1 MTRDLLDRAL
11 GSDEPPL
18 RLDFEAIAAQGAR
31 SVRRR
36 ARLAL
41 AGSAAAVV
49 VAALGAVAVLRHEPV
64 SPASSGQITY
74 AKPND
79 REIAYCY
86 HTADITSPAP
96 NQHVPAGINGNS
108 PNGRGDIAAAIMD
121 ICVTAWRDDYYEW
134 HSPTVPPLVACV
146 LTSAA
151 VGVEAGAVGVFPG
164 DERTCAVMGL
174 PVANLSR

>member
-18 RLDFEAIAAQGAR
+18 GLDFEAIEAQGAR

-36 ARLAL
+36 VRLAL
-41 AGSAAAVV
+41 AGTAAVV
-49 VAALGAVAVLRHEPV
+49 IGAALGAVAVLQHPQA

-86 HTADITSPAP
+86 HTADITSDAP
-96 NQHVPAGINGNS
+96 GQHVGAGINGNS
-108 PNGRGDIAAAIMD
+108 PNGRGDIAAVIMD
-121 ICVTAWRDDYYEW
+121 ICATAWRDDYYEW

-146 LTSAA
+146 LTSEA
-151 VGVEAGAVGVFPG
+151 VEAQAGAVAVFPG
-164 DERTCAVMGL
+164 DERTCAAMGL
-174 PVANLSR
+174 PVADLNR